1 MRDNMEDRLVTPQ
14 IVILVM
20 LSFIMGTSEFIIIGI
35 LPDMSVDMGYPY
47 TAVGNLISIF
57 AIGYAVLTPIL
68 TACLSRYSRY
78 RVLVSMCVLFLLTNL
93 WTLFA
98 GDYIQLA
105 VSRLLTAAFSGA
117 LLGVGLTFVM
127 DLVTPRFRPGAVALI
142 YAGFS
147 ISSVVGVPLGTA
159 MSHSLGW
166 RSVFILILGMGV
178 AGTIAAT
185 HMLPR
190 LPSSEKNGS
199 GKGGIGPLLKDRRIM
214 LGALVTV
221 FGAMGY
227 YSVYTYMT
235 PILETEIGFSESNV
249 SIGLMMMGIA
259 MLISNIISGKVAGR
273 GGLKILRY
281 TYIAEAAFLFIL
293 PTAVMNPVS
302 GMVVLICFALLI
314 YIMNSP
320 VQIHLMELSSRDYP
334 ESLTFASSLNPSSFN
349 IGIAIGSFTGGLFYD
364 LFGLNTL
371 GYLGGMFLLIAS
383 AATFATCR
391 ACREEGKGTSVT

>member
-1 MRDNMEDRLVTPQ
+1 MEDRLVTPQ
-14 IVILVM
+14 IAILVM

-35 LPDMSVDMGYPY
+35 LPDMSADMGYPY

-105 VSRLLTAAFSGA
+105 ASRLLTAAFSGA

-142 YAGFS
+142 YSGFS

-159 MSHSLGW
+159 MSHTLGW
-166 RSVFILILGMGV
+166 RSVFILILIMGAVGTVV
-178 AGTIAAT
+178 AAR
-185 HMLPR
+185 MLPN
-190 LPSSEKNGS
+190 LPSSGNGRS
-199 GKGGIGPLLKDRRIM
+199 GKSGIGPMMRDKRILLGVM
-214 LGALVTV
+214 VTI

-235 PILETEIGFSESNV
+235 PILETEIGFTEANV
-249 SIGLMMMGIA
+249 SIGLMILGIA
-259 MLISNIISGKVAGR
+259 MLISNIVSGKVAGK
-273 GGLKILRY
+273 GGMRILRY
-281 TYIAEAAFLFIL
+281 TYIAEAVFLFML
-293 PTAVMNPVS
+293 PTAVASPVL
-302 GMVVLICFALLI
+302 GMIVLVCFALLI

-320 VQIHLMELSSRDYP
+320 TQIHLMELASRDHP
-334 ESLTFASSLNPSSFN
+334 EALTFVSSLNPSSFN
-349 IGIAIGSFTGGLFYD
+349 IGIAIGSFVGGVFYD
-364 LFGLNTL
+364 AFGLNTL
-371 GYLGGMFLLIAS
+371 GYLGGMLLLVAS
-383 AATFATCR
+383 AMTFATCYV
-391 ACREEGKGTSVT
+391 CRGVGKGTSVT